1 MKKLSVYAMIAS
13 CIVTLIYVIKMQWF
27 IETDVQ
33 FWRAT
38 ATTALAEIGLW
49 CFYHYS
55 RDYEEIRAHEEH
67 QKQLTQHYADAVK
80 KLKELGLNKPE

>member
-13 CIVTLIYVIKMQWF
+13 CIVTLIYVIKVQWF

-49 CFYHYS
+49 CAYYYA
-55 RDYEEIRAHEEH
+55 RDYEACKAHERSIALLRSRVMGD
-67 QKQLTQHYADAVK
+67 K
-80 KLKELGLNKPE
+80 